1 MSTLNKIIANVT
13 RSQAQ
18 ISTATFYQDE
28 RIITIDTSNNRLGI
42 NTLNPQFS
50 IDVSNGKNN
59 SHNSITDST
68 IRSYNL
74 LVTNSASFEQHMYS
88 LSSEI
93 IELSCGTLNVNTIQ
107 LNIIKPDEFICGNT
121 NISGENIATSNLIC
135 NKLTA
140 TDISVNNNLDVE
152 DLNLNGTFTIPQGAS
167 VDCSGNFKIGTEG
180 RFDCSSSNVNFETA
194 TIGTVTYTNLT
205 KAGTDAT
212 DFSKIKV
219 TDISVIGVLDIN
231 SLSFRGDLDCSQIN
245 INNIN
250 STTGDISFLNA
261 NTLNTDNLNLQSNIA
276 QNIIVQQL
284 LDCSLATYG
293 IILPKYVQTNPS
305 QTNNFNRQGQLLFD
319 TNQDI
324 IKLNNNIHFNLV
336 ARQRWANLKINDDF
350 IGNRVQDISYITE
363 SSGSIILNTNNLIDL
378 SENKFVP
385 LTFDGSSNYYSQPD
399 FDISDSNQILL
410 NDTDLSSVYSVDAT
424 ISLQYINQYSGD
436 VEITDY
442 TFFMEIG
449 NDGRNLPSARN
460 QIFAIDNSF
469 NYSTSHIS
477 WIGRANFF
485 TPLSFKISSSKRVEQ
500 LRIESFNAVIKKV
513 E

>member
-50 IDVSNGKNN
+50 IDVSNGKHS

-93 IELSCGTLNVNTIQ
+93 IELSCGTLSVDTIQ
-107 LNIIKPDEFICGNT
+107 LAVIQPDEFICSST
-121 NISGENIATSNLIC
+121 NISGENIATRNVIC
-135 NKLTA
+135 DNLTA
-140 TDISVNNNLDVE
+140 GNISANNNLDVE
-152 DLNLNGTFTIPQGAS
+152 DLNLKGTFTIPQDAS
-167 VDCSGNFKIGTEG
+167 VNCSGNFKIGPGGSFE
-180 RFDCSSSNVNFETA
+180 CSSNNVNFETA
-194 TIGTVTYTNLT
+194 NIGTVTYTTLT
-205 KAGTDAT
+205 KAGSDIT

-219 TDISVIGVLDIN
+219 TDISIIGVLDIN

-250 STTGDISFLNA
+250 STTGDISSLNA
-261 NTLNTDNLNLQSNIA
+261 NTLNTANLIIESNIA
-276 QNIIVQQL
+276 QSIIVQQI

-305 QTNNFNRQGQLLFD
+305 QSDNFNRQGQLLFD
-319 TNQDI
+319 SSQDI
-324 IKLNNNIHFNLV
+324 IKINNNIQFNLV
-336 ARQRWANLKINDDF
+336 ARQRWANLKLNDDF
-350 IGNRVQDISYITE
+350 SGNRIQDISYITE

-385 LTFDGSSNYYSQPD
+385 LIFDGTSNYYNHPD
-399 FDISDSNQILL
+399 FIIADSSQILL

-424 ISLQYINQYSGD
+424 ISLQYINQYPGD

-477 WIGRANFF
+477 WIGRANYLN
-485 TPLSFKISSSKRVEQ
+485 PVSFKIYSSKRVDQ